1 MRWLQLAFLHWPVKA
16 EVLRPLIPYGLKLD
30 TFDGSA
36 WIGVVPFKM
45 ARVRA
50 RLTPPI
56 PFLSYFPELNV
67 RTYVT
72 LNDKPGIWF
81 FSLDAASK
89 LTVRGARWTFHLP
102 YFNAKM
108 GVDVHEDLVRYKS
121 HRTHRSAPAADFVAR
136 YQPTGK
142 VFHSK
147 PGTLEHFLAHRLS
160 LYSADRR
167 GQLYRG
173 DIEHAPWPLQAAQA
187 EIETNT
193 MTEAAGVKLPDVAPL
208 VHYADLLDVV
218 AWPIQ
223 RVG

>member
-16 EVLRPLIPYGLKLD
+16 SILRPLIPAGLELD

-50 RLTPPI
+50 HFTPPV
-56 PFLSYFPELNV
+56 PFLSKFPELNV

-72 LNDKPGIWF
+72 HKGKLGIWF
-81 FSLDAASK
+81 LSLDAASK
-89 LTVRGARWTFHLP
+89 LTVLGARWTFHLP
-102 YFNAKM
+102 YFDAKM
-108 GVDVHEDLVRYKS
+108 QIASKGDEIQYRS
-121 HRTHRSAPAADFVAR
+121 HRTHRDAPKAEFVAN

-147 PGTLEHFLAHRLS
+147 AGTLEHFLTARLA
-160 LYSADRR
+160 LYSADRH

-173 DIEHAPWPLQAAQA
+173 DIEHASWPLQAAQA
-187 EIETNT
+187 EIETNS
-193 MTEAAGVKLPDVAPL
+193 MAQAAGVKLPDVAPL
-208 VHYADLLDVV
+208 VYYADLLDVV
-218 AWPIQ
+218 AWPIK